1 MSGRDMLGDEMPWLV
16 PLFFGSIAI
25 WLFPKTV
32 ESFAKGRSERLLM
45 ALRWFP
51 FTLLAVIL
59 SLRMSSI
66 LGHDTDHLEVVSYLQ
81 VDSSLTDRL
90 HILFAGDG
98 LVEWM
103 LLPLVY
109 LFAWNGQG
117 MKGTWKNE
125 HLHKFKRTL
134 ALMLLVSAT
143 MFFDDSAYIAPESLP
158 LTQIPSPS
166 VDMWMVITLLVTEV
180 VVISGLMSMY
190 GPSKSIESYRR
201 RLFLPASTFVLTAF
215 AYLAMAFMDSSVFNA
230 EWWTDPYQNDKLAMM
245 WLWVFVGFNLH
256 VFGRPI
262 QDIESKLGAG
272 DGRSRALAFSIG
284 VSLGLLLIVTSW
296 LMHQQDAPDAT
307 AIRSAFWLVGWI
319 SVMMAVV
326 LLLPILGFDDGAR
339 PELDWARWTLLFGP
353 MVLFVAHP
361 YSPFLLLGSWFAL
374 IATMVLPWM
383 LEREAKSLPVWQVIG
398 LGTAMIAV
406 FSVTLLSGQGLVIAI
421 PLGGIF
427 ATASSMMML
436 RHAVA

>member
-166 VDMWMVITLLVTEV
+166 VDMWMVITLLITEV

-215 AYLAMAFMDSSVFNA
+215 AYLAMAFMDSSVFNG
-230 EWWTDPYQNDKLAMM
+230 EWWADPYQNDKLAMM

-284 VSLGLLLIVTSW
+284 ASLGLLLIVTSW

>member
-1 MSGRDMLGDEMPWLV
+1 
-16 PLFFGSIAI
+16 
-25 WLFPKTV
+25 
-32 ESFAKGRSERLLM
+32 M

-166 VDMWMVITLLVTEV
+166 VDMWMVITLLITEV

-190 GPSKSIESYRR
+190 GPSKSLESYRR

-215 AYLAMAFMDSSVFNA
+215 AYLAMAFMDSSVFNG

-406 FSVTLLSGQGLVIAI
+406 FSVTLLSGQGLVIAV

>member
-1 MSGRDMLGDEMPWLV
+1 
-16 PLFFGSIAI
+16 
-25 WLFPKTV
+25 
-32 ESFAKGRSERLLM
+32 M

-166 VDMWMVITLLVTEV
+166 VDMWMVITLLITEV

-190 GPSKSIESYRR
+190 GPSKSLESYRR

-284 VSLGLLLIVTSW
+284 ISLGLLLIVTSW

>member
-66 LGHDTDHLEVVSYLQ
+66 LGHDTDHLEVASYLQ

-166 VDMWMVITLLVTEV
+166 VDMWMVITLLITEV

-190 GPSKSIESYRR
+190 GPSKSLESYRR

-262 QDIESKLGAG
+262 QEIESKLGAG

>member
-1 MSGRDMLGDEMPWLV
+1 
-16 PLFFGSIAI
+16 
-25 WLFPKTV
+25 
-32 ESFAKGRSERLLM
+32 M

>member
-1 MSGRDMLGDEMPWLV
+1 
-16 PLFFGSIAI
+16 
-25 WLFPKTV
+25 
-32 ESFAKGRSERLLM
+32 M

-66 LGHDTDHLEVVSYLQ
+66 LGHDTDHLEVASYLQ

-166 VDMWMVITLLVTEV
+166 VDMWMVITLLITEV

-215 AYLAMAFMDSSVFNA
+215 AYLAMAFMDSSVFNG

>member
-1 MSGRDMLGDEMPWLV
+1 MPWLV

-166 VDMWMVITLLVTEV
+166 VDMWMVITLLITEV

>member
-32 ESFAKGRSERLLM
+32 ESFGKARSERLLM
-45 ALRWFP
+45 AMRWLP
-51 FTLLAVIL
+51 FSLLAVIV

-66 LGHDTDHLEVVSYLQ
+66 LGHDTTHLEVASYLQ
-81 VDSSLTDRL
+81 ADSSLTDRL
-90 HILFAGDG
+90 HVLFAGDG

-103 LLPLVY
+103 LLPIVY

-117 MKGTWKNE
+117 MKGVWKDE
-125 HLHKFKRTL
+125 HLQKFKRTV
-134 ALMLLVSAT
+134 AIMLLASAT
-143 MFFDDSAYIAPESLP
+143 LFFDDTAYIAPDSFP

-166 VDMWMVITLLVTEV
+166 VDRWMVVTLLIVEV
-180 VVISGLMSMY
+180 LVISGFMSMY
-190 GPSKSIESYRR
+190 GPSKKLERYEVRKY
-201 RLFLPASTFVLTAF
+201 LPASPLVLTGF
-215 AYLAMAFMDSSVFNA
+215 AYLAMVFMDSSVFDA
-230 EWWTDPYQNDKLAMM
+230 AWWDDPYQDDKVAMM
-245 WLWVFVGFNLH
+245 WMWIFVAFNLH

-262 QDIESKLGAG
+262 RDIDSKLGAG

-284 VSLGLLLIVTSW
+284 ASLGMLILVTSW

-319 SVMMAVV
+319 SVMMAMV
-326 LLLPILGFDDGAR
+326 LLLPMLGFDDGAR
-339 PELDWARWTLLFGP
+339 PELDWVRWSLLFGP
-353 MVLFVAHP
+353 MLLFVVHP

-383 LEREAKSLPVWQVIG
+383 LEREAKPLPLWQAVA
-398 LGTAMIAV
+398 LSTVLIAA
-406 FSVTLLSGQGLVIAI
+406 FAGTLLSGQGMVIAI
-421 PLGGIF
+421 PLGGIV
-427 ATASSMMML
+427 ASLSSMMMI
-436 RHAVA
+436 RHAYA

>member
-1 MSGRDMLGDEMPWLV
+1 
-16 PLFFGSIAI
+16 
-25 WLFPKTV
+25 
-32 ESFAKGRSERLLM
+32 M

-66 LGHDTDHLEVVSYLQ
+66 LGHDTDHLEVASYLQ

-166 VDMWMVITLLVTEV
+166 VDMWMVITLLITEV

-190 GPSKSIESYRR
+190 GPSKSLESYRR

-215 AYLAMAFMDSSVFNA
+215 AYLAMAFMDSSVFNG

>member
-1 MSGRDMLGDEMPWLV
+1 
-16 PLFFGSIAI
+16 
-25 WLFPKTV
+25 
-32 ESFAKGRSERLLM
+32 M

-166 VDMWMVITLLVTEV
+166 VDMWMVITLLITEV

-190 GPSKSIESYRR
+190 GPSKSLESYRR

-215 AYLAMAFMDSSVFNA
+215 AYLAMAFMDSSVFNG

-262 QDIESKLGAG
+262 QEIESKLGAG
-272 DGRSRALAFSIG
+272 DGRSRALAFSIV

>member
-1 MSGRDMLGDEMPWLV
+1 
-16 PLFFGSIAI
+16 
-25 WLFPKTV
+25 
-32 ESFAKGRSERLLM
+32 M

-158 LTQIPSPS
+158 LTKIPSPS
-166 VDMWMVITLLVTEV
+166 VDMWMVITLLITEV

-190 GPSKSIESYRR
+190 GPSKSLESYRR

-230 EWWTDPYQNDKLAMM
+230 EWLTDPYQNDKLAMM

>member
-1 MSGRDMLGDEMPWLV
+1 
-16 PLFFGSIAI
+16 
-25 WLFPKTV
+25 
-32 ESFAKGRSERLLM
+32 
-45 ALRWFP
+45 
-51 FTLLAVIL
+51 
-59 SLRMSSI
+59 
-66 LGHDTDHLEVVSYLQ
+66 
-81 VDSSLTDRL
+81 
-90 HILFAGDG
+90 
-98 LVEWM
+98 
-103 LLPLVY
+103 
-109 LFAWNGQG
+109 
-117 MKGTWKNE
+117 
-125 HLHKFKRTL
+125 
-134 ALMLLVSAT
+134 
-143 MFFDDSAYIAPESLP
+143 
-158 LTQIPSPS
+158 
-166 VDMWMVITLLVTEV
+166 
-180 VVISGLMSMY
+180 
-190 GPSKSIESYRR
+190 
-201 RLFLPASTFVLTAF
+201 LFLPASTFILTAF
-215 AYLAMAFMDSSVFNA
+215 AYLAMAFMDSSVFNG
-230 EWWTDPYQNDKLAMM
+230 EWWADPYQNDKLAMM

>member
-1 MSGRDMLGDEMPWLV
+1 
-16 PLFFGSIAI
+16 
-25 WLFPKTV
+25 
-32 ESFAKGRSERLLM
+32 M

-166 VDMWMVITLLVTEV
+166 VDMWMVITLLITEV

-190 GPSKSIESYRR
+190 GPSKSLESYRR

-215 AYLAMAFMDSSVFNA
+215 AYLAMAFMDSSVFNG
-230 EWWTDPYQNDKLAMM
+230 EWWADPYQNDKLAMM

>member
-1 MSGRDMLGDEMPWLV
+1 
-16 PLFFGSIAI
+16 
-25 WLFPKTV
+25 
-32 ESFAKGRSERLLM
+32 M

-166 VDMWMVITLLVTEV
+166 VDMWMVITLLITEV

-190 GPSKSIESYRR
+190 GPSKSLESYRR

>member
-201 RLFLPASTFVLTAF
+201 RLFLPASTFILTAF

>member
-1 MSGRDMLGDEMPWLV
+1 
-16 PLFFGSIAI
+16 
-25 WLFPKTV
+25 
-32 ESFAKGRSERLLM
+32 M

-166 VDMWMVITLLVTEV
+166 VDMWMVITLLITEV

-201 RLFLPASTFVLTAF
+201 RLFLPASTFILTAF

>member
-66 LGHDTDHLEVVSYLQ
+66 LGHDTDHLEVASYLQ

-166 VDMWMVITLLVTEV
+166 VDMWMVITLLITEV

>member
-1 MSGRDMLGDEMPWLV
+1 
-16 PLFFGSIAI
+16 
-25 WLFPKTV
+25 
-32 ESFAKGRSERLLM
+32 M

-166 VDMWMVITLLVTEV
+166 VDMWMVITLLITEV

-190 GPSKSIESYRR
+190 GPSKSLESYRR
-201 RLFLPASTFVLTAF
+201 RLFLPASTFILTAF

>member
-1 MSGRDMLGDEMPWLV
+1 
-16 PLFFGSIAI
+16 
-25 WLFPKTV
+25 
-32 ESFAKGRSERLLM
+32 M

-143 MFFDDSAYIAPESLP
+143 MFFDDSAYIAPDSLP

-166 VDMWMVITLLVTEV
+166 VDMWMVITLLITEV

>member
-1 MSGRDMLGDEMPWLV
+1 
-16 PLFFGSIAI
+16 
-25 WLFPKTV
+25 
-32 ESFAKGRSERLLM
+32 M

-143 MFFDDSAYIAPESLP
+143 MFFDASAYIAPESLP

-166 VDMWMVITLLVTEV
+166 VDMWMVITLLITEV

-190 GPSKSIESYRR
+190 GPSKSLESYRR

-436 RHAVA
+436 GHAVA

>member
-166 VDMWMVITLLVTEV
+166 VDMWMVITLLITEV

-190 GPSKSIESYRR
+190 GPSKSLESYRR

>member
-66 LGHDTDHLEVVSYLQ
+66 LGHDTDHLEVASYLQ

-166 VDMWMVITLLVTEV
+166 VDMWMVITLLITEV

-383 LEREAKSLPVWQVIG
+383 LEREAKSLPVWHVIG
-398 LGTAMIAV
+398 LSAAMIAV

>member
-1 MSGRDMLGDEMPWLV
+1 
-16 PLFFGSIAI
+16 
-25 WLFPKTV
+25 
-32 ESFAKGRSERLLM
+32 M

-166 VDMWMVITLLVTEV
+166 VDMWMVITLLITEV

-190 GPSKSIESYRR
+190 GPSKSIESYLR

>member
-1 MSGRDMLGDEMPWLV
+1 
-16 PLFFGSIAI
+16 
-25 WLFPKTV
+25 
-32 ESFAKGRSERLLM
+32 M

-166 VDMWMVITLLVTEV
+166 VDMWMVITLLITEV

-190 GPSKSIESYRR
+190 GPSKSLESYRR

-215 AYLAMAFMDSSVFNA
+215 AYLAMAFMDSSVFNG

-262 QDIESKLGAG
+262 QEIESKLGAG

>member
-166 VDMWMVITLLVTEV
+166 VDMWMVITLLITEV

-190 GPSKSIESYRR
+190 GPSKSLESYRR

-215 AYLAMAFMDSSVFNA
+215 AYLAMAFMDSSVFNG
-230 EWWTDPYQNDKLAMM
+230 EWWADPYQNDKLAMM

-284 VSLGLLLIVTSW
+284 ISLGLLLIVTSW

>member
-166 VDMWMVITLLVTEV
+166 VDMWMVITLLITEV

-190 GPSKSIESYRR
+190 GPSKSLESYRR

-215 AYLAMAFMDSSVFNA
+215 AYLAMAFMDSSVFNG

-262 QDIESKLGAG
+262 QEIESKLGAG

>member
-1 MSGRDMLGDEMPWLV
+1 
-16 PLFFGSIAI
+16 
-25 WLFPKTV
+25 
-32 ESFAKGRSERLLM
+32 M

-166 VDMWMVITLLVTEV
+166 VDMWMVITLLITEV

-190 GPSKSIESYRR
+190 GPSKSLESYRR

-383 LEREAKSLPVWQVIG
+383 FEREAKSLPLWQVIG

>member
-166 VDMWMVITLLVTEV
+166 VDMWMVITLLITEV

-215 AYLAMAFMDSSVFNA
+215 AYLAMAFMDSSVFNG
-230 EWWTDPYQNDKLAMM
+230 EWWADPYQNDKLAMM

>member
-1 MSGRDMLGDEMPWLV
+1 
-16 PLFFGSIAI
+16 
-25 WLFPKTV
+25 
-32 ESFAKGRSERLLM
+32 M

-166 VDMWMVITLLVTEV
+166 VDMWMVITLLITEV

>member
-166 VDMWMVITLLVTEV
+166 VDMWMVITLLITEV

-190 GPSKSIESYRR
+190 GPSKSLESYRR

-383 LEREAKSLPVWQVIG
+383 LEREAKSLPLWQVIG

>member
-1 MSGRDMLGDEMPWLV
+1 
-16 PLFFGSIAI
+16 
-25 WLFPKTV
+25 
-32 ESFAKGRSERLLM
+32 M

-166 VDMWMVITLLVTEV
+166 VDMWMVITLLITEV

-383 LEREAKSLPVWQVIG
+383 LEREAKSLPLWQVIG

-421 PLGGIF
+421 PLGGIC

>member
-166 VDMWMVITLLVTEV
+166 VDMWMVITLLITEV

-190 GPSKSIESYRR
+190 GPSKSLESYRR

-262 QDIESKLGAG
+262 QEIESKLGAG
-272 DGRSRALAFSIG
+272 DGRSRALAFSIV

>member
-1 MSGRDMLGDEMPWLV
+1 
-16 PLFFGSIAI
+16 
-25 WLFPKTV
+25 
-32 ESFAKGRSERLLM
+32 M

-284 VSLGLLLIVTSW
+284 ISLGLLLIVTSW

>member
-1 MSGRDMLGDEMPWLV
+1 
-16 PLFFGSIAI
+16 
-25 WLFPKTV
+25 
-32 ESFAKGRSERLLM
+32 M

-166 VDMWMVITLLVTEV
+166 VDMWMVITLLITEV

-190 GPSKSIESYRR
+190 GPSKSLESYRR

-262 QDIESKLGAG
+262 QEIESKLGAG

-383 LEREAKSLPVWQVIG
+383 LEREAKKLPVWQVIG

>member
-45 ALRWFP
+45 ALRLFP

-66 LGHDTDHLEVVSYLQ
+66 LGHDTDHLEVASYLQ

-117 MKGTWKNE
+117 MTGTWKSE

-166 VDMWMVITLLVTEV
+166 VDMWMVITLLITEV

-190 GPSKSIESYRR
+190 GPSKSLESYRR
-201 RLFLPASTFVLTAF
+201 RLFLPASTFILTAF